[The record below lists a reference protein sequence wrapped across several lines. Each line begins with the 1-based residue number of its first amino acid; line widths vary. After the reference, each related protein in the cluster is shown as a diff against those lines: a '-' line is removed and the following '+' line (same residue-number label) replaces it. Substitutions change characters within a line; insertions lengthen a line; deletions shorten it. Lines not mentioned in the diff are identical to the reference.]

1 MLRFFIF
8 KNNSIIPMIYK
19 NFGMAHWGSLGLVLL
34 ASLLAS
40 IHPLEFAAYLLHQSG
55 TVVMVILLILLNK
68 RFGYSLWA
76 FHLYNV
82 FLILHIIGA
91 HYLYSYVPYN
101 ELLIHEFGFDLDQ
114 FMGWPR
120 NMYDRLIHFG
130 CGLLLYP
137 FIYRTFEA
145 WLPPVK
151 PYVLFLLAIQF
162 IMASSLI
169 YELLEW
175 WIALTMSPEAA
186 ENYNGQQGDA
196 WDAHKDMFLAILGG
210 VFYGLP
216 ALYAA
221 HRKNKQVSY

>member
-1 MLRFFIF
+1 
-8 KNNSIIPMIYK
+8 MIYK
-19 NFGMAHWGSLGLVLL
+19 NFTTAHWISLGLVLL
-34 ASLLAS
+34 ATLLAS
-40 IHPLEFAAYLLHQSG
+40 IQPLEFAAYLLHQSG
-55 TVVMVILLILLNK
+55 TVVMLVLLILLNK
-68 RFGYSLWA
+68 RFGYDLWS

-91 HYLYSYVPYN
+91 HYLYSFVPYN
-101 ELLIHEFGFDLDQ
+101 ELLIQLFGLNLDQ
-114 FMGWPR
+114 SMGWPR
-120 NMYDRLIHFG
+120 NMYDRLIHFA

-137 FIYRTFEA
+137 FIYRTFQA

-151 PYVLFLLAIQF
+151 PYILFLLAIQF

-169 YELLEW
+169 YELMEW

-210 VFYGLP
+210 VIYGIP
-216 ALYAA
+216 YLYKCQR
-221 HRKNKQVSY
+221 HDK